1 MKSIMD
7 IKKCHDCGIIEG
19 QIHEYGC
26 DMEMCP
32 FCGGQLIVCGCSY
45 KILNIDVSEDS
56 YAFENG
62 LTDEQEIQW
71 LQILTQKGRIP
82 YIRWPW
88 VCARC
93 GKLWP
98 KEFHTDEWTKYI
110 QKDRQ
115 NVILCEPCFNEIKKL
130 IDSGKSK

>member
-7 IKKCHDCGIIEG
+7 IKKCHDCDIIEG

-71 LQILTQKGRIP
+71 LQILTQK
-82 YIRWPW
+82 
-88 VCARC
+88 
-93 GKLWP
+93 
-98 KEFHTDEWTKYI
+98 
-110 QKDRQ
+110 
-115 NVILCEPCFNEIKKL
+115 
-130 IDSGKSK
+130 